1 MNQESIPSVYVTADI
16 VSRNQVYTPQVIIS
30 DVFDIP
36 DIPAPAPAPT
46 PAPAPAP
53 APAPTPAPTPA
64 PVIVTIPL
72 QSQVLPRAPTPVHV
86 VPPVSQAIHNNTN
99 RTEQTSNIPINF
111 IKAINHTAMTDVM
124 NQAIARN
131 TPTVPSIGTKKSD
144 HSIPVQIV
152 NTPALH
158 ANISR
163 PILTPIPTPTPRQ
176 QPSPSH
182 QAHPEHPVSNNKTTH
197 RIKPANTK
205 IIIED
210 DDKDSAIDYDDDD
223 PEIKKT
229 KLSLFHFAKDV
240 TFNLIFTIPF
250 LRTKL
255 NNILREPTLAIN
267 QIERVFDEFK
277 DQLNRVQLDSLKKYV
292 CEDGIRDKLNFIL
305 ESGFNKILS
314 DGKIDI
320 NDAPQFNQL
329 VYFIIKSFNN
339 INQGKVYRFYISS
352 EHVMILL
359 HFILKSVFTLTLKG
373 EEEQMAIGLLDT
385 SFKLVQIEVLPLI
398 SKRWYHR
405 FTICHAVKE
414 IEELIE

>member
-1 MNQESIPSVYVTADI
+1 MNHIQIPTGYVSADI
-16 VSRNQVYTPQVIIS
+16 ISRNQINNVTTPQTIVN

-36 DIPAPAPAPT
+36 DFIPIPT
-46 PAPAPAP
+46 ASN
-53 APAPTPAPTPA
+53 TLVPA
-64 PVIVTIPL
+64 PVQPAITQSSIPIA
-72 QSQVLPRAPTPVHV
+72 VAPSTQNA
-86 VPPVSQAIHNNTN
+86 SNT
-99 RTEQTSNIPINF
+99 TPINF
-111 IKAINHTAMTDVM
+111 IKAINHSAMTDVM
-124 NQAIARN
+124 NKTIARN
-131 TPTVPSIGTKKSD
+131 IQQVTPSVGTKKTD
-144 HSIPVQIV
+144 MSIPNPNPNPNPQINLQSINKPTQQDIQV
-152 NTPALH
+152 PQSPAPLV
-158 ANISR
+158 S
-163 PILTPIPTPTPRQ
+163 TS
-176 QPSPSH
+176 QPSP
-182 QAHPEHPVSNNKTTH
+182 APVCSNKTAH
-197 RIKPANTK
+197 RIKPTNTK
-205 IIIED
+205 IIIEEE
-210 DDKDSAIDYDDDD
+210 DKDTAIDYDDEDT
-223 PEIKKT
+223 EIKRT
-229 KLSLFHFAKDV
+229 KLSLFHFAKDI

-277 DQLNRVQLDSLKKYV
+277 DRLNRVQLESLKKYV

-339 INQGKVYRFYISS
+339 INNGKVYRFYVSS
-352 EHVMILL
+352 EHVMLLL

-405 FTICHAVKE
+405 FRICHSVQE

>member
-1 MNQESIPSVYVTADI
+1 MNKESISSGYLTADI
-16 VSRNQVYTPQVIIS
+16 VSRNQSYTPQVIIS

-36 DIPAPAPAPT
+36 DIPAPAPAP
-46 PAPAPAP
+46 
-53 APAPTPAPTPA
+53 
-64 PVIVTIPL
+64 VLVTIPL
-72 QSQVLPRAPTPVHV
+72 QSQVLPQVSIPTNVAV
-86 VPPVSQAIHNNTN
+86 VPPEIHNNMN
-99 RTEQTSNIPINF
+99 RIEEITNIPVNF
-111 IKAINHTAMTDVM
+111 IKAINHSAMTDVM
-124 NQAIARN
+124 NKATVRD

-144 HSIPVQIV
+144 RSIPVQIV
-152 NTPALH
+152 NTALQG
-158 ANISR
+158 NMPIS
-163 PILTPIPTPTPRQ
+163 TPIPTPTPPRQ
-176 QPSPSH
+176 QQSSVH
-182 QAHPEHPVSNNKTTH
+182 QVSNNKTNH
-197 RIKPANTK
+197 RIKPSNSK

-210 DDKDSAIDYDDDD
+210 EDKDTAIDYDDED

-277 DQLNRVQLDSLKKYV
+277 DKLNRVQLDSLKKYV

-339 INQGKVYRFYISS
+339 INQGKVYRFYVSS
-352 EHVMILL
+352 EHVMLLL

-405 FTICHAVKE
+405 FRICHDVKE
-414 IEELIE
+414 IEELID

>member
-1 MNQESIPSVYVTADI
+1 MNQIQIPTGYLTADI
-16 VSRNQVYTPQVIIS
+16 ISRNQANNTLIS
-30 DVFDIP
+30 GDVFDIP
-36 DIPAPAPAPT
+36 DFIPIPAAAHTLAHPASVPAPAPAPIL
-46 PAPAPAP
+46 
-53 APAPTPAPTPA
+53 
-64 PVIVTIPL
+64 VNIPL
-72 QSQVLPRAPTPVHV
+72 QPPALTRTSTPLPVVSASQVLQNTTNNAAPIP
-86 VPPVSQAIHNNTN
+86 NT
-99 RTEQTSNIPINF
+99 PINF
-111 IKAINHTAMTDVM
+111 IKAINHSAMTDVM

-131 TPTVPSIGTKKSD
+131 TPVAQSVGTKKTD
-144 HSIPVQIV
+144 VSIPVQSLNKPIISSQQQV
-152 NTPALH
+152 PPSLSITSPA
-158 ANISR
+158 
-163 PILTPIPTPTPRQ
+163 
-176 QPSPSH
+176 SP
-182 QAHPEHPVSNNKTTH
+182 APVCSNKTSH
-197 RIKPANTK
+197 RIKPINSK
-205 IIIED
+205 IIID
-210 DDKDSAIDYDDDD
+210 DEDKDTAIDYDDED
-223 PEIKKT
+223 PEIKKI
-229 KLSLFHFAKDV
+229 KLSLFHFAKDI

-277 DQLNRVQLDSLKKYV
+277 DLLNRQQLESIKKYV

-339 INQGKVYRFYISS
+339 INHGKVYRFYVSS
-352 EHVMILL
+352 EHVMLLL
-359 HFILKSVFTLTLKG
+359 HFILKSVFILTLKG

-405 FTICHAVKE
+405 FRICHAVKE

>member
-1 MNQESIPSVYVTADI
+1 MNHIQIPTGYVSADI
-16 VSRNQVYTPQVIIS
+16 ISRNQINNVTTPQTIVN

-36 DIPAPAPAPT
+36 DFIPIPT
-46 PAPAPAP
+46 ASN
-53 APAPTPAPTPA
+53 TLVPA
-64 PVIVTIPL
+64 PVQPAITQSSIPIA
-72 QSQVLPRAPTPVHV
+72 VAPSTQNA
-86 VPPVSQAIHNNTN
+86 SNT
-99 RTEQTSNIPINF
+99 TPINF
-111 IKAINHTAMTDVM
+111 IKAINHSAMTDVM
-124 NQAIARN
+124 NKTIARN
-131 TPTVPSIGTKKSD
+131 IQQVTPSVGTKKTD
-144 HSIPVQIV
+144 MSIPNPNPNPQINLQSINKPTQQDIQV
-152 NTPALH
+152 PQSPAPLV
-158 ANISR
+158 S
-163 PILTPIPTPTPRQ
+163 TS
-176 QPSPSH
+176 QPSP
-182 QAHPEHPVSNNKTTH
+182 APVCSNKTAH
-197 RIKPANTK
+197 RIKPTNTK
-205 IIIED
+205 IIIEEE
-210 DDKDSAIDYDDDD
+210 DKDTAIDYDDEDT
-223 PEIKKT
+223 EIKRT
-229 KLSLFHFAKDV
+229 KLSLFHFAKDI

-277 DQLNRVQLDSLKKYV
+277 DRLNRVQLESLKKYV

-339 INQGKVYRFYISS
+339 INNGKVYRFYVSS
-352 EHVMILL
+352 EHVMLLL

-405 FTICHAVKE
+405 FRICHSVQE

>member
-1 MNQESIPSVYVTADI
+1 MNQESISSVYVTADI
-16 VSRNQVYTPQVIIS
+16 VSRNPSHIPEIIIS

-36 DIPAPAPAPT
+36 DIPAPAPAP
-46 PAPAPAP
+46 APAP
-53 APAPTPAPTPA
+53 
-64 PVIVTIPL
+64 VFVTIPL
-72 QSQVLPRAPTPVHV
+72 QSPVVPRASTPIHV
-86 VPPVSQAIHNNTN
+86 APPVSPAIHNNTN
-99 RTEQTSNIPINF
+99 TTAPITNIPINF
-111 IKAINHTAMTDVM
+111 IKAINHSAMTDVM
-124 NQAIARN
+124 NQAIVRN
-131 TPTVPSIGTKKSD
+131 TPIAPSIGTKKSD
-144 HSIPVQIV
+144 QSIPVQLV
-152 NTPALH
+152 KTPALH
-158 ANISR
+158 ANI
-163 PILTPIPTPTPRQ
+163 PTPIPTPTPRQ
-176 QPSPSH
+176 QPSP
-182 QAHPEHPVSNNKTTH
+182 AHTAHPVSNNKTTH
-197 RIKPANTK
+197 RIKPTNTK
-205 IIIED
+205 IMIED
-210 DDKDSAIDYDDDD
+210 EDKDTAIDYDDED

-277 DQLNRVQLDSLKKYV
+277 DQLNRAQLDSLKKYV

-352 EHVMILL
+352 EHVMLLL

-405 FTICHAVKE
+405 FRICHAVKE